1 MFFPESN
8 PCKLI
13 KTFFNSITKYCNDSA
28 PQLNSLFLQNIFTD
42 MQKALIY
49 FALGT
54 IVSFLINYFFLSSE
68 NIGLEFY
75 YAIAFGAA
83 WGIAYYLDTPNITLA
98 KKLGLSFVMMAILVV
113 AGTLIFNLEL
123 AIPSILKFSMVFV
136 AYYVIASFRA
146 TKSLRK

>member
-1 MFFPESN
+1 MTCRFCLEFDIS
-8 PCKLI
+8 LI
-13 KTFFNSITKYCNDSA
+13 TQIKISTFA
-28 PQLNSLFLQNIFTD
+28 PYFTD

-54 IVSFLINYFFLSSE
+54 VVSFLINYFFVSSD
-68 NIGLEFY
+68 NIGLEIY
-75 YAIAFGAA
+75 YAIAFGDA
-83 WGIAYYLDTPNITLA
+83 WGTAYYLDTPDFTLP
-98 KKLGLSFVMMAILVV
+98 KKLGLSFVVMAVLVL
-113 AGTLIFNLEL
+113 AGTLFFKLEL

>member
-1 MFFPESN
+1 M
-8 PCKLI
+8 
-13 KTFFNSITKYCNDSA
+13 
-28 PQLNSLFLQNIFTD
+28 QHIFTD

-49 FALGT
+49 FTLGT
-54 IVSFLINYFFLSSE
+54 VVSFLINYFFLSSE

-83 WGIAYYLDTPNITLA
+83 WGIAYYLDTPNFTLA
-98 KKLGLSFVMMAILVV
+98 KKLGLSFVVMAILVV
-113 AGTLIFNLEL
+113 AGTLIFKLEL

>member
-1 MFFPESN
+1 MTCRFCLQIDISPITQ
-8 PCKLI
+8 I
-13 KTFFNSITKYCNDSA
+13 KISTFALY
-28 PQLNSLFLQNIFTD
+28 FTD

-54 IVSFLINYFFLSSE
+54 VVSFLINYFFVSSD

-75 YAIAFGAA
+75 YAVAFGAA
-83 WGIAYYLDTPNITLA
+83 WGVAYYLDTPEFTLP
-98 KKLGLSFVMMAILVV
+98 KKLGLSFVVMGILVV
-113 AGTLIFNLEL
+113 VGTLIFKLEL

>member
-1 MFFPESN
+1 
-8 PCKLI
+8 
-13 KTFFNSITKYCNDSA
+13 
-28 PQLNSLFLQNIFTD
+28 

-49 FALGT
+49 FVLGT
-54 IVSFLINYFFLSSE
+54 VVSFLINYFFVSSGH
-68 NIGLEFY
+68 IGLELY

-83 WGIAYYLDTPNITLA
+83 WAVAYYLDSPDIALT
-98 KKLGLSFVMMAILVV
+98 KKLGLSFVVMGILVLV
-113 AGTLIFNLEL
+113 GTLIFNLEL

>member
-1 MFFPESN
+1 MEIDIS
-8 PCKLI
+8 LLTQI
-13 KTFFNSITKYCNDSA
+13 KISTFA
-28 PQLNSLFLQNIFTD
+28 PYFTD

-54 IVSFLINYFFLSSE
+54 VVSFLINYFLLSSE
-68 NIGLEFY
+68 NIGLELY
-75 YAIAFGAA
+75 YAVAFGAA
-83 WGIAYYLDTPNITLA
+83 WGIAYYLDTPEFTLP
-98 KKLGLSFVMMAILVV
+98 KKLGLSFVVMGILVV
-113 AGTLIFNLEL
+113 VGILIFKLEL